1 VTQLLRQRVSPR
13 IDRSFVARTGNGM
26 LSAHLWNGWFKE
38 LLVSTSDGDPASG
51 SMGMLIYI
59 GEADATDE
67 RIA

>member
-1 VTQLLRQRVSPR
+1 MQSGEADVALLPPEIYSRP
-13 IDRSFVARTGNGM
+13 G
-26 LSAHLWNGWFKE
+26 
-38 LLVSTSDGDPASG
+38 GDPASG

>member
-1 VTQLLRQRVSPR
+1 
-13 IDRSFVARTGNGM
+13 M

-38 LLVSTSDGDPASG
+38 LLVSRSGGDPASG

-59 GEADATDE
+59 GDAEATHE

>member
-1 VTQLLRQRVSPR
+1 
-13 IDRSFVARTGNGM
+13 M

-38 LLVSTSDGDPASG
+38 LLVSTSDGDPASS

>member
-1 VTQLLRQRVSPR
+1 
-13 IDRSFVARTGNGM
+13 M

-38 LLVSTSDGDPASG
+38 LLVSDGDPASG

>member
-1 VTQLLRQRVSPR
+1 
-13 IDRSFVARTGNGM
+13 M

-38 LLVSTSDGDPASG
+38 LLVFTSGGDPASG

-59 GEADATDE
+59 GETDATDE

>member
-1 VTQLLRQRVSPR
+1 
-13 IDRSFVARTGNGM
+13 M

-38 LLVSTSDGDPASG
+38 LLVSRSGGDPASG